1 MPTFQANFLSSVSYC
16 MIHGLHCLI
25 SLTEVRHHVCTYLRF
40 HLLVCH
46 VPCHGLRAFDAL
58 IMPQLL
64 REYGIGNAPVDTTV
78 GALVDTIN
86 TLAATV
92 ASLQEELALFR
103 GETVNNVTTIQAGL
117 AAEVPTSVDCVTV

>member
-1 MPTFQANFLSSVSYC
+1 MP
-16 MIHGLHCLI
+16 
-25 SLTEVRHHVCTYLRF
+25 
-40 HLLVCH
+40 
-46 VPCHGLRAFDAL
+46 L